1 MISLRDFTK
10 RVLNMS
16 LKSDLIN
23 EYGWIEVNE
32 HNFPPERSV
41 ITKGDRRIVLKY
53 NDDGTIQAS
62 GYAISDG
69 LNCMG
74 LGVYLGTALVDQ
86 HSDVPE
92 EIQQFVCQGKIN
104 YTDILLKKI
113 DFVVDNNDALD
124 RYLLG
129 IKGSEGFPSCY
140 HYVDT
145 SGTFR
150 KYTDRVVIHPDNE
163 EDFGYRFRV
172 NPDGSMYVARFDV
185 EEGLIM
191 DKKDMVN
198 IYSNLLSDLLHYVF
212 SRKKIYV

>member
-1 MISLRDFTK
+1 
-10 RVLNMS
+10 MS

-23 EYGWIEVNE
+23 EHGWIEVSEN
-32 HNFPPERSV
+32 NFPPEHSV

-53 NDDGTIQAS
+53 NDDGTIQAI

-69 LNCMG
+69 LNSMG
-74 LGVYLGTALVDQ
+74 LGVYLGTVLVE
-86 HSDVPE
+86 HNSDMAE
-92 EIQQFVCQGKIN
+92 EIQRFVCQGQIN
-104 YTDILLKKI
+104 YTDITLKKI
-113 DFVVDNNDALD
+113 DFIVTDNDDLD
-124 RYLLG
+124 RYLRG
-129 IKGSEGFPSCY
+129 IKGSERFPGCY

-145 SGTFR
+145 SGAFR
-150 KYTDRVVIHPDNE
+150 KYTDRVVIHPNNE

-191 DKKDMVN
+191 DRKDMVN
-198 IYSNLLSDLLHYVF
+198 IYSNLLSDLLHHVF

>member
-1 MISLRDFTK
+1 
-10 RVLNMS
+10 MS
-16 LKSDLIN
+16 LEADLIN
-23 EYGWIEVNE
+23 EHGWTMVNE
-32 HNFPPERSV
+32 HNFPSERSV

-69 LNCMG
+69 LNSMG
-74 LGVYLGTALVDQ
+74 LGVYLGAALIE
-86 HSDVPE
+86 HSSDMADA
-92 EIQQFVCQGKIN
+92 IQRFVCQGQIN

-113 DFVVDNNDALD
+113 DFVVDNNDTLD
-124 RYLLG
+124 RYLRGL
-129 IKGSEGFPSCY
+129 KNSEGFPGCY

-145 SGTFR
+145 SGAFR
-150 KYTDRVVIHPDNE
+150 KYTDRVVIHPENE

-198 IYSNLLSDLLHYVF
+198 ICSNLLSDLLHYVF
-212 SRKKIYV
+212 SRKKIYA

>member
-1 MISLRDFTK
+1 MY
-10 RVLNMS
+10 

-23 EYGWIEVNE
+23 EHGWIEVNE
-32 HNFPPERSV
+32 HNFPPEHSV

-53 NDDGTIQAS
+53 NDDGTIQAI

-69 LNCMG
+69 LNSMG
-74 LGVYLGTALVDQ
+74 LGVYLGTVLVE
-86 HSDVPE
+86 HNSDMAE
-92 EIQQFVCQGKIN
+92 AIQRFVCQGKIN
-104 YTDILLKKI
+104 YIDILLKKI

-124 RYLLG
+124 RYLQG
-129 IKGSEGFPSCY
+129 IKGSERFPGCY

-145 SGTFR
+145 SGAFR
-150 KYTDRVVIHPDNE
+150 KYTDRVVIHPKSE

-198 IYSNLLSDLLHYVF
+198 IYSNLLSDLLHHMF

>member
-1 MISLRDFTK
+1 
-10 RVLNMS
+10 MS
-16 LKSDLIN
+16 IKSDLIK
-23 EYGWIEVNE
+23 EHGWIEVNE

-53 NDDGTIQAS
+53 NDDGTIQTS

-69 LNCMG
+69 LNSMG
-74 LGVYLGTALVDQ
+74 RGVYLGTALVDHNSDTEDVIQ
-86 HSDVPE
+86 H
-92 EIQQFVCQGKIN
+92 FVCQGKIN
-104 YTDILLKKI
+104 YTDVLLKKI
-113 DFVVDNNDALD
+113 DFVVDNNDTLD
-124 RYLLG
+124 RYLRG
-129 IKGSEGFPSCY
+129 IKGSEGFPGCY
-140 HYVDT
+140 HYMDT
-145 SGTFR
+145 QGGLR

-191 DKKDMVN
+191 DKKEMVN

>member
-1 MISLRDFTK
+1 
-10 RVLNMS
+10 MS
-16 LKSDLIN
+16 IKSDLIN
-23 EYGWIEVNE
+23 EHGWIEVNE

-41 ITKGDRRIVLKY
+41 ITKVDRRIVLKY

-69 LNCMG
+69 LNSMG
-74 LGVYLGTALVDQ
+74 LGVHLGTALVD
-86 HSDVPE
+86 HDSDMAD
-92 EIQQFVCQGKIN
+92 EIQRFVCQGKIN

-113 DFVVDNNDALD
+113 DFVVDNNDTLD
-124 RYLLG
+124 RYLQG

-145 SGTFR
+145 SGGYR
-150 KYTDRVVIHPDNE
+150 KYTDRVVIHPENE

-172 NPDGSMYVARFDV
+172 NPDCSMHIARFDV

-198 IYSNLLSDLLHYVF
+198 IHSNLLSDLLHHIF
-212 SRKKIYV
+212 SRKKIYA

>member
-1 MISLRDFTK
+1 
-10 RVLNMS
+10 MS

-23 EYGWIEVNE
+23 EHGWIEVSEN
-32 HNFPPERSV
+32 NFPPERSV

-69 LNCMG
+69 LNRVG

-86 HSDVPE
+86 HSDMSE

-124 RYLLG
+124 RYLRG

-191 DKKDMVN
+191 DRNDMVN

-212 SRKKIYV
+212 SSKKIYV

>member
-1 MISLRDFTK
+1 
-10 RVLNMS
+10 MS

-41 ITKGDRRIVLKY
+41 ITKGDRRIVFKY

-69 LNCMG
+69 LKSMG

-86 HSDVPE
+86 HSDMAE
-92 EIQQFVCQGKIN
+92 GIQNFVCQGKIN

-113 DFVVDNNDALD
+113 DFIVDNNDTLD
-124 RYLLG
+124 RYLRG
-129 IKGSEGFPSCY
+129 VKNSEGFPGCY
-140 HYVDT
+140 HYVDN
-145 SGTFR
+145 SGSFR
-150 KYTDRVVIHPDNE
+150 KYTDCVVIHPENE

-198 IYSNLLSDLLHYVF
+198 IYSNLLSDLLHHVF
-212 SRKKIYV
+212 SRKKIYA

>member
-1 MISLRDFTK
+1 
-10 RVLNMS
+10 MS
-16 LKSDLIN
+16 IKSDLIN
-23 EYGWIEVNE
+23 GHGWLEVIE

-53 NDDGTIQAS
+53 NDDGTIQAR
-62 GYAISDG
+62 GYAISDD
-69 LNCMG
+69 LNSMG
-74 LGVYLGTALVDQ
+74 LGVYLGTALVG
-86 HSDVPE
+86 HNSDTSE
-92 EIQQFVCQGKIN
+92 TIQRFVCQGKIN

-113 DFVVDNNDALD
+113 DFIVDNNDTLD
-124 RYLLG
+124 RYLMG
-129 IKGSEGFPSCY
+129 IKGSERFPGCY
-140 HYVDT
+140 HYMDT
-145 SGTFR
+145 QGGFR
-150 KYTDRVVIHPDNE
+150 KYTDRVIIHPENE

-198 IYSNLLSDLLHYVF
+198 IYSNLLSDLLHHVF

>member
-1 MISLRDFTK
+1 
-10 RVLNMS
+10 MS

-23 EYGWIEVNE
+23 EHGWIEVND

-41 ITKGDRRIVLKY
+41 ITKGNRRIVLKY

-69 LNCMG
+69 LNSMG
-74 LGVYLGTALVDQ
+74 LGVYLGTALVD
-86 HSDVPE
+86 HNSDVAE
-92 EIQQFVCQGKIN
+92 AIQLFVCQGKIN

-113 DFVVDNNDALD
+113 DFVVTDNDVLD
-124 RYLLG
+124 RYLRG
-129 IKGSEGFPSCY
+129 VKNSEGFPGCY

-145 SGTFR
+145 SSAFM
-150 KYTDRVVIHPDNE
+150 KYTDRVVIHPKSE

-198 IYSNLLSDLLHYVF
+198 IYSNLLSGLLHHVF
-212 SRKKIYV
+212 SRKKIYA

>member
-1 MISLRDFTK
+1 MTLKYDFIDNHGWTE
-10 RVLNMS
+10 
-16 LKSDLIN
+16 IN
-23 EYGWIEVNE
+23 V

-41 ITKGDRRIVLKY
+41 LTKGDRRIVLKY

-69 LNCMG
+69 LNSMG
-74 LGVYLGTALVDQ
+74 LGVYLGTALVEHNSDMAEAIQ
-86 HSDVPE
+86 H
-92 EIQQFVCQGKIN
+92 FACQGKIN

-113 DFVVDNNDALD
+113 DFVVDNNDVLD
-124 RYLLG
+124 RYLRG
-129 IKGSEGFPSCY
+129 VKNSEGFPGCY

-145 SGTFR
+145 SGAFR

-163 EDFGYRFRV
+163 EAFGYRFRV
-172 NPDGSMYVARFDV
+172 NPDGSMHVARFDV

-212 SRKKIYV
+212 SRKKIYA

>member
-1 MISLRDFTK
+1 
-10 RVLNMS
+10 MS

-23 EYGWIEVNE
+23 EHGWIEVSE

-41 ITKGDRRIVLKY
+41 ITKGDRRVVLKY
-53 NDDGTIQAS
+53 NDDGTVQAS

-69 LNCMG
+69 LNSMG
-74 LGVYLGTALVDQ
+74 LGVYLGTALVD
-86 HSDVPE
+86 HNSDMADA
-92 EIQQFVCQGKIN
+92 IQRFVCQGKIN

-113 DFVVDNNDALD
+113 DFIVDNNDTLD
-124 RYLLG
+124 RYLRG
-129 IKGSEGFPSCY
+129 IKDSEGFPSCY

-145 SGTFR
+145 SGGYR
-150 KYTDRVVIHPDNE
+150 KYTDRVVIHPENE

-172 NPDGSMYVARFDV
+172 NPDGSMYVARFEV

-198 IYSNLLSDLLHYVF
+198 IYSNLLSDLLHHVF

>member
-1 MISLRDFTK
+1 
-10 RVLNMS
+10 MS

-23 EYGWIEVNE
+23 EHGWVDVSE

-53 NDDGTIQAS
+53 NDDGTIQAIC
-62 GYAISDG
+62 YAISDG
-69 LNCMG
+69 LNSMG
-74 LGVYLGTALVDQ
+74 LGVYLGTVLVE
-86 HSDVPE
+86 HNSDMAE
-92 EIQQFVCQGKIN
+92 AIQRFVCQGQIN
-104 YTDILLKKI
+104 YIDILLKKI
-113 DFVVDNNDALD
+113 DFIVDNNDTLD
-124 RYLLG
+124 RYLQG
-129 IKGSEGFPSCY
+129 VKNSEGFPGCY

-150 KYTDRVVIHPDNE
+150 KYTDRVVIHPENE
-163 EDFGYRFRV
+163 DDFGYRFRV

-198 IYSNLLSDLLHYVF
+198 IYSNLLSDLLHHVF
-212 SRKKIYV
+212 SRKKIYA

>member
-1 MISLRDFTK
+1 MFI
-10 RVLNMS
+10 
-16 LKSDLIN
+16 
-23 EYGWIEVNE
+23 
-32 HNFPPERSV
+32 FPPERSV

-69 LNCMG
+69 LNSMG
-74 LGVYLGTALVDQ
+74 LGVYLGTALVD
-86 HSDVPE
+86 HNSDTADA
-92 EIQQFVCQGKIN
+92 IHHFVCQGKIN

-113 DFVVDNNDALD
+113 DFVVDNNDTLD
-124 RYLLG
+124 RYLRG
-129 IKGSEGFPSCY
+129 VKNSEGFPGCY

-145 SGTFR
+145 SGGYR
-150 KYTDRVVIHPDNE
+150 KYTDRVVIHPENE
-163 EDFGYRFRV
+163 EGFGYRFRV

-198 IYSNLLSDLLHYVF
+198 IYSNLLSDLLHHVF
-212 SRKKIYV
+212 SRKKIYE

>member
-1 MISLRDFTK
+1 
-10 RVLNMS
+10 MS
-16 LKSDLIN
+16 IKYDLIS
-23 EYGWIEVNE
+23 EHGWVEVSE
-32 HNFPPERSV
+32 HIFPSERSV
-41 ITKGDRRIVLKY
+41 ITKGDRRIVLKH
-53 NDDGTIQAS
+53 NDDGTVQAS

-69 LNCMG
+69 LNSMG
-74 LGVYLGTALVDQ
+74 LGVYLGTALVD
-86 HSDVPE
+86 HDSDMAE
-92 EIQQFVCQGKIN
+92 AIQNFAFQGKIN

-113 DFVVDNNDALD
+113 DFIVDNNDTLD

-129 IKGSEGFPSCY
+129 IKDSEGFPGCY
-140 HYVDT
+140 HYMDT
-145 SGTFR
+145 QGGFR
-150 KYTDRVVIHPDNE
+150 KYTDRVVIHPENE

-198 IYSNLLSDLLHYVF
+198 IYSNLLSDLLHHVF

>member
-1 MISLRDFTK
+1 
-10 RVLNMS
+10 MS
-16 LKSDLIN
+16 LKYDFIN
-23 EYGWIEVNE
+23 NHDWTEINV

-62 GYAISDG
+62 GYAISDC
-69 LNCMG
+69 LNSMG
-74 LGVYLGTALVDQ
+74 LGVYLGAVLVE
-86 HSDVPE
+86 HNSDMAE
-92 EIQQFVCQGKIN
+92 AIQRFVCQGKIN

-113 DFVVDNNDALD
+113 DFIVDNNDTLD
-124 RYLLG
+124 RYLRG
-129 IKGSEGFPSCY
+129 IKYSEGFPSCY

-145 SGTFR
+145 SGGYR
-150 KYTDRVVIHPDNE
+150 KYTDRVVIHPDDE
-163 EDFGYRFRV
+163 EGFGYRFRV

-198 IYSNLLSDLLHYVF
+198 IYSNLLSDLLHHVF